1 MGSVFE
7 HISINKAA
15 EALGVQSRQ
24 IYKLIKNGRLRTFK
38 EGKQTLV
45 SRAGVARII
54 EEKRYDTVAVPLSRE
69 TVRQHE
75 ARIHMLERQVSF
87 LMRLHDL
94 HNEPLGFTALELQ
107 RFHEM
112 AEACLAANWSPQ
124 QERTWKDFFI
134 RIQLEDL
141 EKLRTVLPDTNPWL
155 VFHSLCRVLISKPFE
170 EESAMELKAGKVN
183 LERIAYVW
191 STTEGKTAKDITKDV
206 EKDGKRVRKAVRRVT
221 TARSKK

>member
-7 HISINKAA
+7 HIPIEKAA
-15 EALGVQSRQ
+15 DALGVKRRQ
-24 IYKLIKNGRLRTFK
+24 VYNLINNGRLRTFK
-38 EGKQTLV
+38 ADKQTLV
-45 SRAGVARII
+45 SRADVARII
-54 EEKRYDTVAVPLSRE
+54 EQKKHSTAAVPLSRE

-87 LMRLHDL
+87 LLRLHDL
-94 HNEPLGFTALELQ
+94 HNEPLGFSAIELQ

-124 QERTWKDFFI
+124 QESTWRDFFV

-155 VFHSLCRVLISKPFE
+155 VFHSLCRVLISRPFDE
-170 EESAMELKAGKVN
+170 DAVMELKAGKVN
-183 LERIAYVW
+183 LERLAYVW
-191 STTEGKTAKDITKDV
+191 STTEGKTAKDIARDV
-206 EKDGKRVRKAVRRVT
+206 EKDGKKVRKAVKRVT